1 MFIESVQSSLDS
13 VRILIKNCSKNNKV
27 LPISTSKDTI
37 KCLDFDIDK
46 VVFKPVQISTN
57 KVSPVQPY
65 KKSWLEVM
73 DMV

>member
-13 VRILIKNCSKNNKV
+13 VRIVIKNCSKDNKV

-37 KCLDFDIDK
+37 KCLDFDVDK
-46 VVFKPVQISTN
+46 VIFKQVQ
-57 KVSPVQPY
+57 KSPSKLAQVNPC